1 MTNHLAGADRRTAV
15 IEALEVLG
23 SGPEERFDRITRMT
37 HEAFGVP
44 LTFLNLVHH
53 DLVTTQSTFG
63 FQQGTSV
70 PASEQFCATTVLSP
84 EPMVIPDAALDMRF
98 AQSRAVTEYGIR
110 FYAGAP
116 LTMPDGTRVGTL
128 CVMDAEPRVFSDEDL
143 ALLSDLAR
151 WAERELGYSIER
163 GRVQRVLAGLV
174 PDPVTVPGASV
185 TGLVV
190 ADEDGGDLADWRTAA
205 DGSVHVTVGTVTAA
219 GRASALLAASVR
231 AAVVARTDLPLR
243 DAVAGLE
250 AQLTPDL
257 STAGAVGSL
266 LHLRFDPTSGHAEW
280 VDAGHGEAL
289 HLSGGTVTPLRS
301 TDLPFGLRSGGVQRS
316 VSSLDLAPGDR
327 VVFVT
332 DGTLGLDGVGDAHGL
347 ATVAAAHPDDLVD
360 HVRALVPTDRTTA
373 DVTVVVLTRPAAD

>member
-1 MTNHLAGADRRTAV
+1 MTNHLDGADRRTAV

-70 PASEQFCATTVLSP
+70 PASEQFCATTVLTP
-84 EPMVIPDAALDMRF
+84 EPMVIPDAALDTRF
-98 AQSRAVTEYGIR
+98 AQSPAVTEYGIR

-128 CVMDAEPRVFSDEDL
+128 CVMDAQPRVFSDEDL
-143 ALLSDLAR
+143 ALLGDLAR
-151 WAERELGYSIER
+151 WAERELGHSIER

-174 PDPVTVPGASV
+174 PDAVTVDGASV
-185 TGLVV
+185 VGSAVPD
-190 ADEDGGDLADWRTAA
+190 ADGGDLVDWRTAA
-205 DGSVHVTVGTVTAA
+205 DGTVHVTVGTVAAA
-219 GRASALLAASVR
+219 GRAAALLAASVR
-231 AAVVARTDLPLR
+231 AAVVARTDVPLR

-257 STAGAVGSL
+257 STSGAVCSL
-266 LHLRFDPTSGHAEW
+266 LHLRFDPTTGHAEW
-280 VDAGHGEAL
+280 VDAGHGQAL
-289 HLSGGTVTPLRS
+289 HLSGDVAHPLRS
-301 TDLPFGLRSGGVQRS
+301 ADLPLGLQPVGTARGVA
-316 VSSLDLAPGDR
+316 SLTLAPGDR

-332 DGTLGLDGVGDAHGL
+332 GGTPTLAAVGDGDGAAAL
-347 ATVAAAHPDDLVD
+347 AAAHPDDLVD
-360 HVRALVPTDRTTA
+360 HVRALASADGGA
-373 DVTVVVLTRPAAD
+373 EDVTVVVLTRH

>member
-1 MTNHLAGADRRTAV
+1 MTNHLDGADRRTAV

-53 DLVTTQSTFG
+53 DLVTTQSTYG

-70 PASEQFCATTVLSP
+70 PASEQFCATTVLTP
-84 EPMVIPDAALDMRF
+84 GPMVIPDTALDVRF
-98 AQSRAVTEYGIR
+98 AHTPAVTEYGVR

-128 CVMDAEPRVFSDEDL
+128 CVMDAQPREFSDEDL
-143 ALLSDLAR
+143 ALLGDLAR
-151 WAERELGYSIER
+151 WAERELGHVIER

-174 PDPVTVPGASV
+174 PDPVTVPGASLD
-185 TGLVV
+185 GVV
-190 ADEDGGDLADWRTAA
+190 VPDEDGGDLVDWRVAA

-231 AAVVARTDLPLR
+231 AAVVARTDVPLR

-257 STAGAVGSL
+257 TTAGAVGSL

-280 VDAGHGEAL
+280 VDAGHGPAL
-289 HLSGGTVTPLRS
+289 LVRADGSVTPLRS
-301 TDLPFGLRSGGVQRS
+301 TDLPIGLQPAGVART
-316 VSSLDLAPGDR
+316 VGAIDLAPGDR
-327 VVFVT
+327 VVLVT
-332 DGTLGLDGVGDAHGL
+332 DGALTLEGVRDAAGL
-347 ATVAAAHPDDLVD
+347 AGLAAGHPDDLVD
-360 HVRALVPTDRTTA
+360 HVRTLVPAGGAPA
-373 DVTVVVLTRPAAD
+373 DVSLAVLTRR

>member
-1 MTNHLAGADRRTAV
+1 VTNHLDGADRRTAV

-53 DLVTTQSTFG
+53 DLVTTQSTYG

-70 PASEQFCATTVLSP
+70 PASEQFCATTVLTP
-84 EPMVIPDAALDMRF
+84 GPMVIPDTALDVRF
-98 AQSRAVTEYGIR
+98 AHTPAVTEYGVR

-128 CVMDAEPRVFSDEDL
+128 CVMDAQPREFSDEDL
-143 ALLSDLAR
+143 ALLGDLAR
-151 WAERELGYSIER
+151 WAERELGHVIER

-174 PDPVTVPGASV
+174 PDPVTVPGASLD
-185 TGLVV
+185 GVV
-190 ADEDGGDLADWRTAA
+190 VPDEDGGDLVDWRVAA

-231 AAVVARTDLPLR
+231 AAVVARTDVPLR

-257 STAGAVGSL
+257 TTAGAVGSL

-280 VDAGHGEAL
+280 VDAGHGPAL
-289 HLSGGTVTPLRS
+289 LVRADGSVTPLRS
-301 TDLPFGLRSGGVQRS
+301 TDLPIGLQPAGVART
-316 VSSLDLAPGDR
+316 VGAIDLAPGDR
-327 VVFVT
+327 VVLVT
-332 DGTLGLDGVGDAHGL
+332 DGALTLEGVRDAAGL
-347 ATVAAAHPDDLVD
+347 AGLAAGHPDDLVD
-360 HVRALVPTDRTTA
+360 HVRTLVPAGGAPA
-373 DVTVVVLTRPAAD
+373 DVSLAVLTRR